1 MRPSARLVASI
12 AIFVAG
18 CSSMTAR
25 TAKDYDR
32 GNAQDAKFAK
42 DAESC
47 EKQAAAHQKEFGNG
61 PYDQLRGPYNRM
73 YDMCMQ
79 SSGYTLKPP
88 QP

>member
-1 MRPSARLVASI
+1 MKPSQQLVAWISI
-12 AIFVAG
+12 FLAA

-25 TAKDYDR
+25 TASDYDR
-32 GNAQDAKFAK
+32 GNTPDAKFAK

-79 SSGYTLKPP
+79 SSGYQLRPK
-88 QP
+88 

>member
-1 MRPSARLVASI
+1 MTLSQRLVVCVAMVVASC
-12 AIFVAG
+12 A
-18 CSSMTAR
+18 SMTAR

-32 GNAQDAKFAK
+32 GNAPDTKFTK

-79 SSGYTLKPP
+79 SSGYPLKPRE
-88 QP
+88 

>member
-1 MRPSARLVASI
+1 MTPSQWLVVCI
-12 AIFVAG
+12 AMVVAG
-18 CSSMTAR
+18 CASMTAR
-25 TAKDYDR
+25 TTKDYDR
-32 GNAQDAKFAK
+32 GSAPDAKFAK

-79 SSGYTLKPP
+79 SSGYSLKPRE
-88 QP
+88 

>member
-1 MRPSARLVASI
+1 MRASTGFVVGI
-12 AIFVAG
+12 VIFLAA

-32 GNAQDAKFAK
+32 GNAPDAKFAK
-42 DAESC
+42 DTESC

-79 SSGYTLKPP
+79 SSGYTLKP